1 LANVISKDMVQRVLF
16 LTLFLGILGE
26 ATAAVVQDS
35 TAYLSIQGR
44 IVNIRTGNPVIFAN
58 VYLAGSNIGTVSNSD
73 GEFIIKIPLLIENK
87 TLVISN
93 IGYRNTELSMDEL
106 DPEHNLIKLEPIPIP
121 IEEVTIIHK
130 NARELLN
137 AAVAKIPDNFSRDPV
152 MVTSF
157 YRESIKQNRK
167 YVAVSE
173 AVLDGYKASYTHITD
188 MDRVK
193 IYKGR
198 KSTAVR
204 KMDTIVLKLQGG
216 PQSMFQMDLVKN
228 PAELLEREMME
239 FYRYEVHGVVSIDDR
254 QAYVISFDQLPEID
268 VPLYT
273 GKYYIGVDNLAFM
286 GAEFWLNEERID
298 NASQYMVT
306 RKPPGLRVDIEK
318 ANYLVNYRF
327 SNGKWYLAYVRSELI
342 IGIKWKKKLFKSRY
356 TSLSEMAV
364 TNIDPENI
372 TRYKFRE
379 TTRRSDIFI
388 DQVTDFEDSDFWGE
402 YNIIQP
408 EESIQ
413 TAIKRIGRK
422 LKRN

>member
-1 LANVISKDMVQRVLF
+1 MQVFQKIGMLF
-16 LTLFLGILGE
+16 LALFLGILGE
-26 ATAAVVQDS
+26 ASAAVVQDS
-35 TAYLSIQGR
+35 TTYLSIQGR
-44 IVNIRTGNPVIFAN
+44 IVDDLTGNPVIFAN

-73 GEFIIKIPLLIENK
+73 GEFIVKIPLVIENK

-93 IGYRNTELSMDEL
+93 IGYRNIELSMDEL
-106 DPEHNLIKLEPIPIP
+106 DPENNLIKLEPIPIP

-130 NARELLN
+130 DARELLN
-137 AAVAKIPDNFSRDPV
+137 AAIAKIPDNFSRVPV

-173 AVLDGYKASYTHITD
+173 AVLDGYKASYTHVTD
-188 MDRVK
+188 TDRVK
-193 IYKGR
+193 IFKGR
-198 KSTAVR
+198 KSTDVR

-216 PQSMFQMDLVKN
+216 PQSMFQLDLVKN

-239 FYRYEVHGVVSIDDR
+239 YYRYEINGVVSVDDR
-254 QAYVISFDQLPEID
+254 QAYVISFDQLPQID
-268 VPLYT
+268 IPLYA

-286 GAEFWLNEERID
+286 GAEFHLSETRID
-298 NASQYMVT
+298 RASQYMVK

-327 SNGKWYLAYVRSELI
+327 NNGKWYLAYVRTELV
-342 IGIKWKKKLFKSRY
+342 IGVKWKKKLFRSRY

-372 TRYKFRE
+372 TRYRFRE
-379 TTRRSDIFI
+379 TTRSSDIFV
-388 DQVTDFEDSDFWGE
+388 DQISDFEDPDFWGE

-413 TAIKRIGRK
+413 AAIERIGRK
-422 LKRN
+422 LKRRGK